1 MMHQDAVNN
10 IDKNLELIDGLGD
23 YEYYGD
29 DADYWQLL
37 LSWIILS
44 HTFYSAQ
51 LASNT
56 HLSVIYEHAFSINHF
71 QFGISQL

>member
-37 LSWIILS
+37 LS
-44 HTFYSAQ
+44 
-51 LASNT
+51 
-56 HLSVIYEHAFSINHF
+56 
-71 QFGISQL
+71 

>member
-23 YEYYGD
+23 EYYGD

-37 LSWIILS
+37 LS
-44 HTFYSAQ
+44 
-51 LASNT
+51 
-56 HLSVIYEHAFSINHF
+56 
-71 QFGISQL
+71 